1 MSEPPGPDPAM
12 VRAARAYLTS
22 RYAHGVEQLLWEDD
36 AYPMSDLDAIN
47 AVRAAAA
54 AAQTLE
60 GPDLAAALVLVQA
73 ARLTLDQLEARVLQA
88 AEDAA
93 MSWETIA
100 SVLDLPSAALA
111 EEHFRHMVKRESEPI
126 DPPRHHHLSCRP
138 AEPGSGSYSAAEEDS
153 ADDEEE
159 APEWLN

>member
-1 MSEPPGPDPAM
+1 M
-12 VRAARAYLTS
+12 VRAARAYLTG
-22 RYAHGVEQLLWEDD
+22 RYARGVEQVLWEDD

-47 AVRAAAA
+47 AVRAAA

-73 ARLTLDQLEARVLQA
+73 ARLTLDRLEARVLQA

-126 DPPRHHHLSCRP
+126 DPPRHHRLSGRP
-138 AEPGSGSYSAAEEDS
+138 AEPGSHPAAEEDS
-153 ADDEEE
+153 GDDEDD

>member
-1 MSEPPGPDPAM
+1 M

-22 RYAHGVEQLLWEDD
+22 RYARGVEQVLWEDD

-47 AVRAAAA
+47 AVRAAA

-73 ARLTLDQLEARVLQA
+73 ARLTLDRLEARVLQA

-126 DPPRHHHLSCRP
+126 DPPRHHRLSGRP
-138 AEPGSGSYSAAEEDS
+138 EPGSGSYPTAEEDS
-153 ADDEEE
+153 GDAEEE
-159 APEWLN
+159 TTEWLN